1 MRERSDIREEG
12 IDALE
17 TLSNEHR
24 LAILRTLAEA
34 DRPLSFSELRKAVGI
49 DDPGQ
54 FNYHLTKLCERFVR
68 DEDGGYS
75 LGHRGERVVLAA
87 GDIDAKAATTAQT
100 GDCCPVC
107 GEDDCD
113 RLIHLHLTSQ

>member
-12 IDALE
+12 LQALAM
-17 TLSNEHR
+17 LSNEHR

-54 FNYHLTKLCERFVR
+54 FNYHLTELCERFVR

-87 GDIDAKAATTAQT
+87 GDIDPDGVT
-100 GDCCPVC
+100 GSTNEACPVC
-107 GEDDCD
+107 GEEDCD

>member
-1 MRERSDIREEG
+1 MRERSDIRKEG
-12 IDALE
+12 IEALE

-54 FNYHLTKLCERFVR
+54 FNYHLTELCERFVR

-75 LGHRGERVVLAA
+75 LGNRGERVVLAA
-87 GDIDAKAATTAQT
+87 VDIDPEAATESTAES
-100 GDCCPVC
+100 CPVC
-107 GEDDCD
+107 GDEDCD
-113 RLIHLHLTSQ
+113 RLIHLHLSNQ

>member
-12 IDALE
+12 LNALE

-54 FNYHLTKLCERFVR
+54 FNYHLTELCERFVR
-68 DEDGGYS
+68 KEDGGYS
-75 LGHRGERVVLAA
+75 LGHRSERVVLAA
-87 GDIDAKAATTAQT
+87 GDIEPKGATDATTE
-100 GDCCPVC
+100 GCPVC
-107 GEDDCD
+107 GEPDCD
-113 RLIHLHLTSQ
+113 RLIHLHLASG

>member
-1 MRERSDIREEG
+1 MRKRSDIRQEG
-12 IDALE
+12 IEALE
-17 TLSNEHR
+17 LLSNEHR
-24 LAILRTLAEA
+24 LSILRTLAEA
-34 DRPLSFSELRKAVGI
+34 DQPLSFSELRRAVGI

-87 GDIDAKAATTAQT
+87 ADIDPEAATGST
-100 GDCCPVC
+100 GGDCPVC
-107 GEDDCD
+107 GDEACD